1 MELGTGLVAFAC
13 LLGCALAF
21 PLSVT
26 ETASNTTGA
35 WNETEDF
42 FAATAAVD
50 TGAGNETED
59 FLTATV
65 AVDTGAGNE
74 TEDFLTATVAVDTG
88 AGNETEDF
96 LTATVAVDTGAGHET
111 EDVLARIIAANR
123 GARVPLMDV
132 DILLINPRNAIA
144 CPNNNC
150 LWPKSSGGQVLVP
163 YVLSPDFGDYNFLFS
178 AAMEEFKTMTCVN
191 FVPRTRETDYVN
203 IALGSGCYSTV
214 GRGGGSQILSLS
226 KNGCLS
232 IGVIEHE
239 LMHNLGL
246 YHEHSRKDRDNYI
259 DIRWRYINRGDQPNF
274 NKEMNANTLDL
285 AYDYGSVMHYGRNA
299 LTNTAGQ
306 DTIIP
311 KPDPNVP
318 IGQRFGMSNLDIA
331 KINKLY
337 NCNLCR
343 TLLNEPS
350 GTITVNS
357 RTVLP
362 ATGGSCLWLIRI
374 TAGQVFLWINDYNIQ
389 SSTSCQSN
397 YLRVFDGNSRSSPI
411 ILDRTCGQG
420 LGISLLASDSTMLV
434 EFVYSNPSTSNR
446 FNAKY
451 NSGNCGGNFDG
462 TSGTLTSPNYPFDYP
477 MLTDCTWNILAP
489 AGFKI
494 ALNMVTLRF
503 TPQLNCMDDSLS
515 IYDDAKPDSS
525 LLGKYCRQFT
535 GTLISY
541 GNMLRL
547 VFISPYPRE
556 NTGFLVTYS
565 FFRFPILL
573 NSLTGSIA
581 TPSYPTPYD
590 NNAPSLWQIQLPANN
605 KVSLWFNIFNIQASA
620 GCTRNYVK
628 VYDGSSQTA
637 PVLMDKTCGQIIP
650 LAITSSSNQMLVEF
664 VANSFVAGN
673 GFQAS
678 YGNAVPWITLSD
690 ATGYIFP
697 ANYRILYPNNNGSL
711 WMIRVPSNKVLLDF
725 SVGVLSTLTCISES
739 IKVYD
744 GSSTFSPVLLDMT
757 CASGQLPSVVSSG
770 NSMLVQFNNRGPI
783 LPLGFS
789 PRYST
794 VLCGAT
800 LTSTSGTLTSP
811 GFPGNYPASTDCTWM
826 IIAPVRYKIYFT
838 MTSFNLEGHPMCI
851 YDYLMIY
858 NGGSSIAPLIGKF
871 CGATQIAAF
880 TSTGST
886 LMIQFHSDL
895 NVSLSGFMAQYSFV
909 LAS

>member
-26 ETASNTTGA
+26 EATSNTTGA
-35 WNETEDF
+35 GNATNDVL
-42 FAATAAVD
+42 AATVAVN

-74 TEDFLTATVAVDTG
+74 TEDFFPTIVAVNKG
-88 AGNETEDF
+88 A
-96 LTATVAVDTGAGHET
+96 ASET

-163 YVLSPDFGDYNFLFS
+163 YVLSPDFGAYQFLFS

-203 IALGSGCYSTV
+203 IALGSGCYSMI
-214 GRGGGSQILSLS
+214 GRGGGSQTLSLS
-226 KNGCLS
+226 RNGCLS

-246 YHEHSRKDRDNYI
+246 YHEHSRKDRDSYI
-259 DIRWRYINRGDQPNF
+259 DIRWQYINQDDQPNF
-274 NKEMNANTLDL
+274 NKEMNANTLGL
-285 AYDYGSVMHYGRNA
+285 AYDYGSVLHYGRNA
-299 LTNTAGQ
+299 FTNTAGQ

-318 IGQRFGMSNLDIA
+318 IGQRNGMSNLDIA

-337 NCNLCR
+337 SCNLCR
-343 TLLNEPS
+343 TVLNEPS

-374 TAGQVFLWINDYNIQ
+374 TDGQVFLWIDDYNIQ
-389 SSTSCQSN
+389 SSAGCQSN
-397 YLRVFDGNSRSSPI
+397 YLRVFDGNSRSSSI
-411 ILDRTCGQG
+411 ILDKTCGQG
-420 LGISLLASDSTMLV
+420 LGISLLASDTTMLV
-434 EFVYSNPSTSNR
+434 EFVYSNPSTSNS
-446 FNAKY
+446 FNANY
-451 NSGNCGGNFDG
+451 NSGNCGGTFTG
-462 TSGTLTSPNYPFDYP
+462 TTGTLTSPNYPFDYP
-477 MLTDCTWNILAP
+477 VSTDCTWNIRAP
-489 AGFKI
+489 AGYKI
-494 ALNMVTLRF
+494 SLNMVTLRF
-503 TPQLNCMDDSLS
+503 PPQLNCMDDSLS
-515 IYDDAKPDSS
+515 IYDDAKPASS
-525 LLGKYCRQFT
+525 LLGKYCTQFT

-541 GNMLRL
+541 GNTLRL
-547 VFISPYPRE
+547 VLSSQYPKV

-573 NSLTGSIA
+573 NSLTGSISS
-581 TPSYPTPYD
+581 PSYPTPYD
-590 NNAPSLWQIQLPANN
+590 NNAPSLWQIQLPANY

-620 GCTRNYVK
+620 GCTTDYVT

-637 PVLMDKTCGQIIP
+637 PILMDKTCGQSIP
-650 LAITSSSNQMLVEF
+650 DAITSSSNQMLVEF
-664 VANSFVAGN
+664 VANSFVSGN

-697 ANYRILYPNNNGSL
+697 ANYRILYPNKDFSL
-711 WMIRVPSNKVLLDF
+711 WMIQVPSNKILLDF
-725 SVGVLSTLTCISES
+725 SAGALSTLTCVSDS

-744 GSSTFSPVLLDMT
+744 GRSTFSPILLDRP

-783 LPLGFS
+783 LPLRFS

-811 GFPGNYPASTDCTWM
+811 GYPGNYLASTDCTWI

-851 YDYLMIY
+851 YDYLTIN
-858 NGGSSIAPLIGKF
+858 NGGSSTAPLIGKY
-871 CGATQIAAF
+871 CGTVQIAAF
-880 TSTGST
+880 TSTGSS

-909 LAS
+909 